1 MFAPYGEERKER
13 MRRLRFAAAL
23 QSALDSE
30 FTPEA
35 VARRYRARERMAA
48 DPSLNL
54 VFASVMIGPE
64 ILPGEV
70 FSEATWERILA

>member
-1 MFAPYGEERKER
+1 
-13 MRRLRFAAAL
+13 MR
-23 QSALDSE
+23 DDT
-30 FTPEA
+30 TPEA

-54 VFASVMIGPE
+54 VFASVLFGPE
-64 ILPGEV
+64 ALPGEV